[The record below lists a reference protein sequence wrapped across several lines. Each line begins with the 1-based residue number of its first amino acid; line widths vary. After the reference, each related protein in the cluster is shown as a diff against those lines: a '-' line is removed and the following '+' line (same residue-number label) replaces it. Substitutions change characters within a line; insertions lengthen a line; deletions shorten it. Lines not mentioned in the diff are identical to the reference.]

1 MAREAYLQSK
11 REGVVTKVQIVVQA
25 RAYLI
30 IPRWSVVTRRCREAA
45 HFSLMETQVQKRG

>member
-11 REGVVTKVQIVVQA
+11 REGALTKVQIVVQV

-30 IPRWSVVTRRCREAA
+30 HRWSVVTRRCREAA
-45 HFSLMETQVQKRG
+45 RISLMETQVQKRG